1 VYKPLE
7 LIVPTVEF
15 PPTVPSTLQFTLELP
30 MFPVTVAVNC
40 CVWVVVTTAA
50 NEGVTLTVTLGTA
63 TVRETGAV
71 GIRLPDV
78 PVIVTEFVPVAEEA
92 LEVRVRTLVVV
103 VLGGLNAAETPAGK
117 SVAANPTLP
126 LNPFCGTTVIV
137 VLTNPPW
144 PTLGLLGDA
153 ESVKLGCGPVVPPPP
168 LLLPPPHPANATASE
183 TAMPEHSPRR
193 LLPIDDSPA
202 DENSKLVA
210 VVPRCDCLAAI
221 YFACGWISST
231 SMVI

>member
-1 VYKPLE
+1 
-7 LIVPTVEF
+7 
-15 PPTVPSTLQFTLELP
+15 
-30 MFPVTVAVNC
+30 
-40 CVWVVVTTAA
+40 
-50 NEGVTLTVTLGTA
+50 
-63 TVRETGAV
+63 
-71 GIRLPDV
+71 
-78 PVIVTEFVPVAEEA
+78 VIVTEVVPVAEEE

-117 SVAANPTLP
+117 PVAANPTLP

-144 PTLGLLGDA
+144 PT
-153 ESVKLGCGPVVPPPP
+153 VGCGPVVPPPP

-183 TAMPEHSPRR
+183 TAMPEHSARR

-210 VVPRCDCLAAI
+210 VVPRCDCLVAI

-231 SMVI
+231 SIVI